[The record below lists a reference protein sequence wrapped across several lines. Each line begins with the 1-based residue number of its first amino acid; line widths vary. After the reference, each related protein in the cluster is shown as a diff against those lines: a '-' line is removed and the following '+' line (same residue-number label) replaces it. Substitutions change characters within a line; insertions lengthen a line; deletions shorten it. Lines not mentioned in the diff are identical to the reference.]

1 MAKTRVPLATRLLL
15 MLAALAVGIGVGLVF
30 ARSAPSGSGS
40 QAPAETPAEEPQ
52 EPAAQVVETDAATV
66 EYRDVQDV
74 AGNAVITF
82 ALTNKLDVP
91 VTVVPESVV
100 VNGQYDV
107 TALGGTTAPIQPGH
121 TGAVSLT
128 FGVDVQTGLSGVG
141 ELETV
146 SADLVLM
153 GEGFDRLAVVPVTA
167 AL

>member
-1 MAKTRVPLATRLLL
+1 MAKKKTPLALRLLL
-15 MLAALAVGIGVGLVF
+15 MLAALAVGIGVGLMF
-30 ARSAPSGSGS
+30 ARNAPSGSGS
-40 QAPAETPAEEPQ
+40 QAPTDATEEPQ
-52 EPAAQVVETDAATV
+52 EPAAQAVETDAATV
-66 EYRDVQDV
+66 EYRDTQDV

-91 VTVVPESVV
+91 VTVVSESVV

-128 FGVDVQTGLSGVG
+128 FGVDVQTGLSGVD

>member
-1 MAKTRVPLATRLLL
+1 MAKKKTPLATRLLL
-15 MLAALAVGIGVGLVF
+15 MLAALAVGIGVGLMF
-30 ARSAPSGSGS
+30 ARNAPSGSGT
-40 QAPAETPAEEPQ
+40 QAPTEEPEETQ
-52 EPAAQVVETDAATV
+52 EPAAQMVETDAATV
-66 EYRDVQDV
+66 EYRDTQDV

-82 ALTNKLDVP
+82 ALTSKLDVP
-91 VTVVPESVV
+91 VTVVPENVV

-128 FGVDVQTGLSGVG
+128 FGVDVQTELSGVD